1 MSEEEFNG
9 ERLMPTKVELGLVA
23 ILAVIV
29 GSALLFGVEALVA
42 VGVVLATVVLV
53 LMILLARGG
62 PTSSGGG

>member
-9 ERLMPTKVELGLVA
+9 ERLMPTKVEVGLVA

-29 GSALLFGVEALVA
+29 GSALLFGVDALVV
-42 VGVVLATVVLV
+42 VGVILATVVLV

-62 PTSSGGG
+62 PTTSDGG